1 MNNMK
6 DIIDL
11 AVATVTKENI
21 PSEFTAADL
30 ERSLREQLSA
40 FQDYKYLRKHANEL
54 YEIIEEVANIVIPR
68 KVLEQFGG
76 FAEIRRKGYGEKI
89 SFTVRTGKYRGKKFV
104 TKAGDQGIYKT
115 FTFDNKELVMQPRVY
130 AGATRLEIEDFLLG
144 RISMNELLDVLTEAL
159 NEKLYIE
166 IQKAL
171 VASFDAEN
179 RPAANKYTGDG
190 LVINEF
196 DKLINT
202 VRAYG
207 DNVTIYCTF
216 AFASKLY
223 NAPGWATTVNKLSD
237 ADATDI
243 RNQGYVGMYKGCNV
257 VLLNQSFTDE
267 TNTETLVDDAYAYII
282 PTGVEKPVKIAFEG
296 QTFVR
301 NFTDAVL
308 SQEISLEQMFDV
320 AILQNNY
327 WAIYKD
333 SSLSANDTGV
343 SI

>member
-1 MNNMK
+1 MDNMK
-6 DIIDL
+6 DIVDL

-30 ERSLREQLSA
+30 ENSLREQLSA
-40 FQDYKYLRKHANEL
+40 FQDYKYLRKHAADL
-54 YEIIEEVANIVIPR
+54 YEIIEEVANVIIPK

-89 SFTVRTGKYRGKKFV
+89 SFTLRTGKYRGKKFV

-115 FTFDNKELVMQPRVY
+115 FGLDNRELVMQPRVY

-159 NEKLYIE
+159 SEKLYIE

-171 VASFDAEN
+171 VASFSDEN
-179 RPAANKYTGDG
+179 RPEANKVEADG
-190 LVINEF
+190 FVAEEF
-196 DKLINT
+196 DKLIKT

-207 DNVTIYCTF
+207 DSVNIYCTF

-223 NAPGWATTVNKLSD
+223 NTPGWSTSLITKD
-237 ADATDI
+237 AEDI
-243 RNQGYVGMYKGCNV
+243 RNQGYVGTYKGCNV
-257 VLLNQSFTDE
+257 VVLAQSFADDS
-267 TNTETLVDDAYAYII
+267 NTETLINDAYAYIM
-282 PTGVEKPVKIAFEG
+282 PTGLEKPVKIAFEG
-296 QTFVR
+296 PTFVR

-320 AILQNNY
+320 AVLSHNY

-333 SSLSANDTGV
+333 TSLEPE

>member
-1 MNNMK
+1 MDNMK
-6 DIIDL
+6 DIVDL

-30 ERSLREQLSA
+30 ENSLREQLSA
-40 FQDYKYLRKHANEL
+40 FQDYKYLRKHAADL

-115 FTFDNKELVMQPRVY
+115 FTLDNKELVMQPRVY

-144 RISMNELLDVLTEAL
+144 RISMSELLNVLTEAL
-159 NEKLYIE
+159 EEKLYIE

-171 VASFDAEN
+171 IASFNAPD
-179 RPAANKYTGDG
+179 RPDANKYEAAG
-190 LVINEF
+190 LMMDEF

-207 DNVTIYCTF
+207 DSVNIYCTF

-223 NAPGWATTVNKLSD
+223 NNPGWAGVSKISD
-237 ADATDI
+237 RDVEDI
-243 RNQGYVGMYKGCNV
+243 RNQGYVGTYKGCNV
-257 VLLNQSFTDE
+257 IILNQSFTDD
-267 TNTETLVDDAYAYII
+267 TNTETIVNDAYAYIM
-282 PTGVEKPVKIAFEG
+282 PVGAEKPVKIAFEG
-296 QTFVR
+296 PTFVR

-320 AILQNNY
+320 AVLSHNY

-333 SSLSANDTGV
+333 TSLEA
-343 SI
+343 

>member
-1 MNNMK
+1 MDNMK

-30 ERSLREQLSA
+30 ENSLREQLSA
-40 FQDYKYLRKHANEL
+40 FQDYKYLRKHAADL

-115 FTFDNKELVMQPRVY
+115 FTLDNKELVMQPRVY

-144 RISMNELLDVLTEAL
+144 RISMSELLDVLTEAL
-159 NEKLYIE
+159 EEKLYIE

-171 VASFDAEN
+171 IASFNAPD
-179 RPAANKYTGDG
+179 RPAANKYESAG
-190 LVINEF
+190 LIMEQF

-207 DNVTIYCTF
+207 DSVNIYCTF

-223 NAPGWATTVNKLSD
+223 NNPGWTTVTNPKISD
-237 ADATDI
+237 RDVEDI
-243 RNQGYVGMYKGCNV
+243 RNQGYVGTYKGCNV
-257 VLLNQSFTDE
+257 IILNQSFTDD
-267 TNTETLVDDAYAYII
+267 TNTETIVNDAYAYIM
-282 PTGVEKPVKIAFEG
+282 PVGAEKPVKIAFEG
-296 QTFVR
+296 PTFVR

-320 AILQNNY
+320 AVLSHNY

-333 SSLSANDTGV
+333 TSLEA
-343 SI
+343 

>member
-1 MNNMK
+1 MDNVK

-11 AVATVTKENI
+11 AIATVTKENI

-30 ERSLREQLSA
+30 EDSLREQLSA
-40 FQDYKYLRKHANEL
+40 FQDYKYLRKHAADL
-54 YEIIEEVANIVIPR
+54 YEIIEEVANVVIPR

-76 FAEIRRKGYGEKI
+76 FADIRRKGYGEKI

-115 FTFDNKELVMQPRVY
+115 FTLDNRELVMQPRVY

-144 RISMNELLDVLTEAL
+144 RISMAELLDVLTEAL
-159 NEKLYIE
+159 GEKLYVEIE
-166 IQKAL
+166 KAL
-171 VASFDAEN
+171 VASFNAPE
-179 RPAANKYTGDG
+179 RPAANKYSGNG
-190 LVINEF
+190 LIIEEF

-207 DNVTIYCTF
+207 DSVNIYCTF

-223 NAPGWATTVNKLSD
+223 NAPGWASAVSPKISTRDLE
-237 ADATDI
+237 DI
-243 RNQGYVGMYKGCNV
+243 RNQGYVGMYKGYNV
-257 VLLNQSFTDE
+257 IILNQSFTDD
-267 TNTETLVDDAYAYII
+267 TNTETLIDDSYAYIM
-282 PTGVEKPVKIAFEG
+282 PVGAEKPVKIAFEG
-296 QTFVR
+296 PTFVR

-308 SQEISLEQMFDV
+308 SEEISLEQMFDV
-320 AILQNNY
+320 AVLSHNY
-327 WAIYKD
+327 WAIYRD
-333 SSLSANDTGV
+333 ESLAPE

>member
-1 MNNMK
+1 MDNMK
-6 DIIDL
+6 DIVDL

-30 ERSLREQLSA
+30 ENSLREQLSA
-40 FQDYKYLRKHANEL
+40 FQDYKYLRKHAADL

-115 FTFDNKELVMQPRVY
+115 FTLDNKELVMQPRVY

-144 RISMNELLDVLTEAL
+144 RISMSELLDVLTEAL
-159 NEKLYIE
+159 EEKLYIE

-171 VASFDAEN
+171 VASFNAPD
-179 RPAANKYTGDG
+179 RPEANKFAGAG
-190 LVINEF
+190 LMMDEF

-207 DNVTIYCTF
+207 DSVNIYCTF

-223 NAPGWATTVNKLSD
+223 NNPGWTTKISD
-237 ADATDI
+237 RDVEDI
-243 RNQGYVGMYKGCNV
+243 RNQGYVGTYKGCNV
-257 VLLNQSFTDE
+257 IILNQSFTDD
-267 TNTETLVDDAYAYII
+267 TNTETIVNDAYAYIM
-282 PTGVEKPVKIAFEG
+282 PVGAEKPVKIAFEG
-296 QTFVR
+296 PTFVR

-320 AILQNNY
+320 AVLSHNY

-333 SSLSANDTGV
+333 SSLEA
-343 SI
+343 

>member
-1 MNNMK
+1 MDNVK

-11 AVATVTKENI
+11 AIATVTKENI
-21 PSEFTAADL
+21 PSEFTAAVL
-30 ERSLREQLSA
+30 EDSLREQLSA
-40 FQDYKYLRKHANEL
+40 FQDYKYLRKHAADL
-54 YEIIEEVANIVIPR
+54 YEIIEEVANVVIPR

-76 FAEIRRKGYGEKI
+76 FADIRRKGYGEKI

-115 FTFDNKELVMQPRVY
+115 FTLDNRELVMQPRVY

-144 RISMNELLDVLTEAL
+144 RISMAELLDVLTEAL
-159 NEKLYIE
+159 GEKLYVEIE
-166 IQKAL
+166 KAL
-171 VASFDAEN
+171 VASFNAPE
-179 RPAANKYTGDG
+179 RPAANKYSGNG
-190 LVINEF
+190 LIIEEF

-207 DNVTIYCTF
+207 DSVNIYCTF

-223 NAPGWATTVNKLSD
+223 NAPGWASAVSPKISTRDLE
-237 ADATDI
+237 DI

-257 VLLNQSFTDE
+257 IILNQSFTDD
-267 TNTETLVDDAYAYII
+267 TNTETLIDDSYAYIM
-282 PTGVEKPVKIAFEG
+282 PVGAEKPVKIAFEG
-296 QTFVR
+296 PTFVR

-308 SQEISLEQMFDV
+308 SEEISLEQMFDV
-320 AILQNNY
+320 AVLSHNY
-327 WAIYKD
+327 WAIYRD
-333 SSLSANDTGV
+333 ESLAPE

>member
-1 MNNMK
+1 MDNMK
-6 DIIDL
+6 DIVDL

-30 ERSLREQLSA
+30 ENSLREQLSA
-40 FQDYKYLRKHANEL
+40 FQDYKYLRKHAADL

-115 FTFDNKELVMQPRVY
+115 FTLDNKELVMQPRVY

-144 RISMNELLDVLTEAL
+144 RISMSELLNVLTEAL
-159 NEKLYIE
+159 EEKLYIE

-171 VASFDAEN
+171 IASFNAPD
-179 RPAANKYTGDG
+179 RPAANKYTGTG
-190 LVINEF
+190 LIMDEF

-207 DNVTIYCTF
+207 DSVNIYCTF

-223 NAPGWATTVNKLSD
+223 NNPGWTTVTNPKISD
-237 ADATDI
+237 RDVEDI
-243 RNQGYVGMYKGCNV
+243 RNQGYVGTYKGCNV
-257 VLLNQSFTDE
+257 IILNQSFTDD
-267 TNTETLVDDAYAYII
+267 TNTETIVNDAYAYIM
-282 PTGVEKPVKIAFEG
+282 PVGAEKPVKIAFEG
-296 QTFVR
+296 PTFVR

-320 AILQNNY
+320 AVLSHNY

-333 SSLSANDTGV
+333 TSLEA
-343 SI
+343 

>member
-1 MNNMK
+1 MENVK
-6 DIIDL
+6 DIVDL

-30 ERSLREQLSA
+30 ENSLREQLSA
-40 FQDYKYLRKHANEL
+40 FQDYKYLRKHAADL

-115 FTFDNKELVMQPRVY
+115 FTLDNKELVMQPRVY

-144 RISMNELLDVLTEAL
+144 RISMSELLDVLTEAL
-159 NEKLYIE
+159 EEKLYIE

-171 VASFDAEN
+171 IASFNAPD
-179 RPAANKYTGDG
+179 RPVANKYKGAG
-190 LVINEF
+190 LIMDEF

-207 DNVTIYCTF
+207 DSVNIYCTF

-223 NAPGWATTVNKLSD
+223 NNPGWATVTNPNLSGRD
-237 ADATDI
+237 VEDI
-243 RNQGYVGMYKGCNV
+243 RNQGYVGTYKGCNV
-257 VLLNQSFTDE
+257 IILNQSFTDD
-267 TNTETLVDDAYAYII
+267 TNTETIVNDAYAYIM
-282 PTGVEKPVKIAFEG
+282 PAGAEKPVKIAFEG
-296 QTFVR
+296 PTFVR

-320 AILQNNY
+320 AVLSHNY

-333 SSLSANDTGV
+333 TSLEA
-343 SI
+343 

>member
-1 MNNMK
+1 MDNMK

-30 ERSLREQLSA
+30 ENSLREQLSA
-40 FQDYKYLRKHANEL
+40 FQDYKYLRKHAADL

-115 FTFDNKELVMQPRVY
+115 FTLDNKELVMQPRVY

-144 RISMNELLDVLTEAL
+144 RISMSELLDVLTEAL
-159 NEKLYIE
+159 EEKLYIE

-171 VASFDAEN
+171 IASFNAPD
-179 RPAANKYTGDG
+179 RPAANKYTGNG
-190 LVINEF
+190 LIMDEF

-207 DNVTIYCTF
+207 DSVNIYCTF

-223 NAPGWATTVNKLSD
+223 NNPGWATVNPKLSD
-237 ADATDI
+237 RDAEDI
-243 RNQGYVGMYKGCNV
+243 RNQGYVGTYKGCNV
-257 VLLNQSFTDE
+257 IILNQSFTDD
-267 TNTETLVDDAYAYII
+267 TNTETIVNDAYAYIM
-282 PTGVEKPVKIAFEG
+282 PVGAEKPVKIAFEG
-296 QTFVR
+296 PTFVR

-320 AILQNNY
+320 AVLSHNY

-333 SSLSANDTGV
+333 TSLEA
-343 SI
+343 

>member
-1 MNNMK
+1 MDNMK

-30 ERSLREQLSA
+30 ENSLREQLSA
-40 FQDYKYLRKHANEL
+40 FQDYKYLRKHAADL

-89 SFTVRTGKYRGKKFV
+89 SFTIRTGKYRGKKFV

-115 FTFDNKELVMQPRVY
+115 FTLDNKELVMQPRVY

-144 RISMNELLDVLTEAL
+144 RISMSELLDVLTEAL
-159 NEKLYIE
+159 EEKLYIE

-171 VASFDAEN
+171 VASFNAPD
-179 RPAANKYTGDG
+179 RPEANKFAGAG
-190 LVINEF
+190 LMMNEF

-207 DNVTIYCTF
+207 DSVNIYCTF

-223 NAPGWATTVNKLSD
+223 NNPGWTTKISD
-237 ADATDI
+237 RDVEDI
-243 RNQGYVGMYKGCNV
+243 RNQGYVGTYKGCNV
-257 VLLNQSFTDE
+257 IILNQSFTDD
-267 TNTETLVDDAYAYII
+267 TNTETIVNDAYAYIM
-282 PTGVEKPVKIAFEG
+282 PVGAEKPVKIAFEG
-296 QTFVR
+296 PTFVR

-320 AILQNNY
+320 AVLSHNY

-333 SSLSANDTGV
+333 TSLEA
-343 SI
+343 

>member
-1 MNNMK
+1 MDNMK
-6 DIIDL
+6 DIVDL

-30 ERSLREQLSA
+30 ENSLREQLSA
-40 FQDYKYLRKHANEL
+40 FQDYKYLRKHAADL

-89 SFTVRTGKYRGKKFV
+89 SFTIRTGKYRGKKFV

-115 FTFDNKELVMQPRVY
+115 FTLDNKELVMQPRVY

-144 RISMNELLDVLTEAL
+144 RISMSELLDVLTEAL
-159 NEKLYIE
+159 EEKLYIE

-171 VASFDAEN
+171 IASFNAPD
-179 RPAANKYTGDG
+179 RPAANKYTGNG
-190 LVINEF
+190 LIMDQF

-207 DNVTIYCTF
+207 DSVNIYCTF

-223 NAPGWATTVNKLSD
+223 NNPGWASVAKISD
-237 ADATDI
+237 RDVEDI
-243 RNQGYVGMYKGCNV
+243 RNQGYVGTYKGCNV
-257 VLLNQSFTDE
+257 IILNQSFTDD
-267 TNTETLVDDAYAYII
+267 TNTETIVNDAYAYIM
-282 PTGVEKPVKIAFEG
+282 PVGAEKPVKIAFEG
-296 QTFVR
+296 PTFVR

-320 AILQNNY
+320 AVLSHNY

-333 SSLSANDTGV
+333 KSLEA
-343 SI
+343 

>member
-1 MNNMK
+1 MDNMK
-6 DIIDL
+6 DIVDL

-30 ERSLREQLSA
+30 ENSLREQLSA
-40 FQDYKYLRKHANEL
+40 FQDYKYLRKHAADL

-115 FTFDNKELVMQPRVY
+115 FTLDNKELVMQPRVY

-144 RISMNELLDVLTEAL
+144 RISMSELLNVLTEAL
-159 NEKLYIE
+159 EEKLYIE

-171 VASFDAEN
+171 IASFNAPD

-190 LVINEF
+190 LIMDQF

-207 DNVTIYCTF
+207 DSVNIYCTF

-223 NAPGWATTVNKLSD
+223 NNPGWANVDKISD
-237 ADATDI
+237 RDVEDI
-243 RNQGYVGMYKGCNV
+243 RNQGYVGTYKGCNV
-257 VLLNQSFTDE
+257 IILNQSFTDD
-267 TNTETLVDDAYAYII
+267 TNTETIVNDAYAYIM
-282 PTGVEKPVKIAFEG
+282 PVGAEKPVKIAFEG
-296 QTFVR
+296 PTFVR

-320 AILQNNY
+320 AVLSHNY

-333 SSLSANDTGV
+333 TSLGA
-343 SI
+343 

>member
-1 MNNMK
+1 MDNMK
-6 DIIDL
+6 DIVDL

-30 ERSLREQLSA
+30 ENSLREQLSA
-40 FQDYKYLRKHANEL
+40 FQDYKYLRKHAADL

-89 SFTVRTGKYRGKKFV
+89 SFTIRTGKYRGKKFV

-115 FTFDNKELVMQPRVY
+115 FTLDNKELVMQPRVY

-144 RISMNELLDVLTEAL
+144 RISMSELLDVLTEAL
-159 NEKLYIE
+159 EEKLYIE

-171 VASFDAEN
+171 VASFNAPD
-179 RPAANKYTGDG
+179 RPAANKFAGAG
-190 LVINEF
+190 LMMNEF

-207 DNVTIYCTF
+207 DSVNIYCTF

-223 NAPGWATTVNKLSD
+223 NNPGWTTKISD
-237 ADATDI
+237 RDVEDI
-243 RNQGYVGMYKGCNV
+243 RNQGYVGTYKGCNV
-257 VLLNQSFTDE
+257 IILNQSFTDD
-267 TNTETLVDDAYAYII
+267 TNTETIVNDAYAYIM
-282 PTGVEKPVKIAFEG
+282 PVGAEKPVKIAFEG
-296 QTFVR
+296 PTFVR

-320 AILQNNY
+320 AVLSHNY

-333 SSLSANDTGV
+333 SSLEA
-343 SI
+343 

>member
-1 MNNMK
+1 MDNMK
-6 DIIDL
+6 DIVDL
-11 AVATVTKENI
+11 AVATITKENI

-30 ERSLREQLSA
+30 ENSLREQLSA
-40 FQDYKYLRKHANEL
+40 FQDYKYLRKHAADL

-89 SFTVRTGKYRGKKFV
+89 SFTIRTGKYRGKKFV

-115 FTFDNKELVMQPRVY
+115 FTLDNKELVMQPRVY

-144 RISMNELLDVLTEAL
+144 RISMSELLDVLTEAL
-159 NEKLYIE
+159 EEKLYIE

-171 VASFDAEN
+171 IASFNAPD
-179 RPAANKYTGDG
+179 RPAANKYKGAG
-190 LVINEF
+190 LIMDYF

-207 DNVTIYCTF
+207 DSVNIYCTF

-223 NAPGWATTVNKLSD
+223 NNPGWTTVTNPKISD
-237 ADATDI
+237 RDVEDV
-243 RNQGYVGMYKGCNV
+243 RNQGYVGTYKGCNV
-257 VLLNQSFTDE
+257 IILNQSFTDD
-267 TNTETLVDDAYAYII
+267 TNTETIVNDAYAYIM
-282 PTGVEKPVKIAFEG
+282 PVGAEKPVKIAFEG
-296 QTFVR
+296 PTFVR

-320 AILQNNY
+320 AVLSHNY

-333 SSLSANDTGV
+333 TSLGA
-343 SI
+343 

>member
-1 MNNMK
+1 MDNMK

-30 ERSLREQLSA
+30 ENSLREQLSA
-40 FQDYKYLRKHANEL
+40 FQDYKYLRKHAADL

-89 SFTVRTGKYRGKKFV
+89 SFTIRTGKYRGKKFV

-115 FTFDNKELVMQPRVY
+115 FTLDNKELVMQPRIY

-144 RISMNELLDVLTEAL
+144 RISMSELLDVLTEAL
-159 NEKLYIE
+159 EEKLYIE

-171 VASFDAEN
+171 IASFNAPD
-179 RPAANKYTGDG
+179 RPAANKYTGNG
-190 LVINEF
+190 LIMDQF

-207 DNVTIYCTF
+207 DSVNIYCTF

-223 NAPGWATTVNKLSD
+223 NNPGWTTKISD
-237 ADATDI
+237 RDVEDI
-243 RNQGYVGMYKGCNV
+243 RNQGYVGTYKGCNV
-257 VLLNQSFTDE
+257 IILNQSFTDD
-267 TNTETLVDDAYAYII
+267 TNTETIVNDAYAYIM
-282 PTGVEKPVKIAFEG
+282 PVGAEKPVKIAFEG
-296 QTFVR
+296 PTFVR

-320 AILQNNY
+320 AVLSHNY

-333 SSLSANDTGV
+333 SSLGA
-343 SI
+343 

>member
-1 MNNMK
+1 MDNVK

-30 ERSLREQLSA
+30 EDSLREQLSA
-40 FQDYKYLRKHANEL
+40 FQDYKYLRKHAADL
-54 YEIIEEVANIVIPR
+54 YEIIEEVANVVIPKR
-68 KVLEQFGG
+68 VLEQFGG

-89 SFTVRTGKYRGKKFV
+89 SFTIRTGKNRGKKFV

-115 FTFDNKELVMQPRVY
+115 FTLDNRELVMQPRVY

-144 RISMNELLDVLTEAL
+144 RISMAELMDTLVEAL
-159 NEKLYIE
+159 GEKLYIE

-171 VASFDAEN
+171 VASFNDPT
-179 RPAANKYTGDG
+179 RPAANKYAGNG
-190 LVINEF
+190 FVVEEF

-207 DNVTIYCTF
+207 ESVNIYCTF
-216 AFASKLY
+216 DFASKLF
-223 NAPGWATTVNKLSD
+223 NAPGWAAVNPNISSRDLE
-237 ADATDI
+237 DI
-243 RNQGYVGMYKGCNV
+243 RNQGYVGTYKGCNV
-257 VLLNQSFTDE
+257 IVLNQSFADE
-267 TNTETLVDDAYAYII
+267 SNTETLINDAYVYIM
-282 PTGVEKPVKIAFEG
+282 PVGAEKPVKVAFEG
-296 QTFVR
+296 ETFVR

-308 SQEISLEQMFDV
+308 SQEVSLEQMFDV
-320 AILQNNY
+320 AVLSNNY

-333 SSLSANDTGV
+333 ESLEA
-343 SI
+343 

>member
-1 MNNMK
+1 MDNMK
-6 DIIDL
+6 DIVDL

-30 ERSLREQLSA
+30 ENSLREQLSA
-40 FQDYKYLRKHANEL
+40 FQDYKYLRKHAADL

-89 SFTVRTGKYRGKKFV
+89 SFTIRTGKYRGKKFV

-115 FTFDNKELVMQPRVY
+115 FTLDNKELVMQPRVY

-144 RISMNELLDVLTEAL
+144 RISMSELLDVLTEAL
-159 NEKLYIE
+159 EEKLYIE

-171 VASFDAEN
+171 VASFNAPD
-179 RPAANKYTGDG
+179 RPEANKFAGAG
-190 LVINEF
+190 LMMNEF

-207 DNVTIYCTF
+207 DSVNIYCTF

-223 NAPGWATTVNKLSD
+223 NNPGWTTKISD
-237 ADATDI
+237 RDVEDI
-243 RNQGYVGMYKGCNV
+243 RNQGYVGTYKGCNV
-257 VLLNQSFTDE
+257 IILNQSFTDD
-267 TNTETLVDDAYAYII
+267 TNTETIVNDAYVYIM
-282 PTGVEKPVKIAFEG
+282 PVGAEKPVKIAFEG
-296 QTFVR
+296 PTFVR

-320 AILQNNY
+320 AVLSHNY

-333 SSLSANDTGV
+333 TSLEA
-343 SI
+343 

>member
-1 MNNMK
+1 MDNMK
-6 DIIDL
+6 DIVDL
-11 AVATVTKENI
+11 AVATITKENI

-30 ERSLREQLSA
+30 ENSLREQLSA
-40 FQDYKYLRKHANEL
+40 FQDYKYLRKHAADL

-115 FTFDNKELVMQPRVY
+115 FTLDNKELVMQPRVY

-144 RISMNELLDVLTEAL
+144 RISMSELLDVLTEAL
-159 NEKLYIE
+159 EEKLYIE

-171 VASFDAEN
+171 IASFNAPD
-179 RPAANKYTGDG
+179 RPEANKYESAG
-190 LVINEF
+190 LIMDQF

-207 DNVTIYCTF
+207 DSVNIYCTF

-223 NAPGWATTVNKLSD
+223 NNPGWATVKISD
-237 ADATDI
+237 RDVEDI
-243 RNQGYVGMYKGCNV
+243 RNQGYVGTYKGCNV
-257 VLLNQSFTDE
+257 IILNQSFTDD
-267 TNTETLVDDAYAYII
+267 TNTETIVNDAYAYIM
-282 PTGVEKPVKIAFEG
+282 PVGAEKPVKIAFEG
-296 QTFVR
+296 PTFVR

-320 AILQNNY
+320 AVLSHNY

-333 SSLSANDTGV
+333 TSLEA
-343 SI
+343 

>member
-1 MNNMK
+1 MDNMK
-6 DIIDL
+6 DIVDL

-30 ERSLREQLSA
+30 ENSLREQLSA
-40 FQDYKYLRKHANEL
+40 FQDYKYLRKHAADL

-89 SFTVRTGKYRGKKFV
+89 SFTIRTGKYRGKKFV

-115 FTFDNKELVMQPRVY
+115 FTLDNKELVMQPRVY

-144 RISMNELLDVLTEAL
+144 RISMSELLDVLTEAL
-159 NEKLYIE
+159 EEKLYIE

-171 VASFDAEN
+171 IASFNAPD
-179 RPAANKYTGDG
+179 RPDANKYAGAG
-190 LVINEF
+190 LIMDQF

-207 DNVTIYCTF
+207 DSVNIYCTF

-223 NAPGWATTVNKLSD
+223 NNPGWTTKISD
-237 ADATDI
+237 RDVEDI
-243 RNQGYVGMYKGCNV
+243 RNQGYVGTYKGCNV
-257 VLLNQSFTDE
+257 IILNQSFTDD
-267 TNTETLVDDAYAYII
+267 TNTETIVNDAYAYIM
-282 PTGVEKPVKIAFEG
+282 PVGAEKPVKIAFEG
-296 QTFVR
+296 PTFVR

-320 AILQNNY
+320 AVLSHNY

-333 SSLSANDTGV
+333 TSLEA
-343 SI
+343 

>member
-1 MNNMK
+1 MDNVK

-11 AVATVTKENI
+11 AIATATKENI

-30 ERSLREQLSA
+30 ENSLREQLSA
-40 FQDYKYLRKHANEL
+40 FQDYKYLRKHAADL
-54 YEIIEEVANIVIPR
+54 YEIIEEVANVVIPKR
-68 KVLEQFGG
+68 VLEQFGD

-115 FTFDNKELVMQPRVY
+115 FTLDNRELVMQPRVY

-144 RISMNELLDVLTEAL
+144 RISMTELLDVLTEAL
-159 NEKLYIE
+159 GEKLYIE

-171 VASFDAEN
+171 VASFNAPE

-190 LVINEF
+190 VDPAEL

-207 DNVTIYCTF
+207 ESVNIYCTF

-223 NAPGWATTVNKLSD
+223 NLPGWANNTKPNIST
-237 ADATDI
+237 ADLDDI
-243 RNQGYVGMYKGCNV
+243 RNQGYVGRYKGCNV
-257 VLLNQSFTDE
+257 ILLNQSFTDD
-267 TNTETLVDDAYAYII
+267 TNTETVVNDAYAYIM
-282 PTGVEKPVKIAFEG
+282 PVGAEKPVKIAFEG
-296 QTFVR
+296 PTFVR

-308 SQEISLEQMFDV
+308 SEEISLEQMFDV
-320 AILQNNY
+320 AVLSHNY

-333 SSLSANDTGV
+333 ESLDPE

>member
-1 MNNMK
+1 MDNMK
-6 DIIDL
+6 DIVDL
-11 AVATVTKENI
+11 AVATITKENI

-30 ERSLREQLSA
+30 ENSLREQLSA
-40 FQDYKYLRKHANEL
+40 FQDYKYLRKHAADL
-54 YEIIEEVANIVIPR
+54 YEIIEEVANVIIPK

-89 SFTVRTGKYRGKKFV
+89 SFTLRTGKYRGKKFV

-115 FTFDNKELVMQPRVY
+115 FGLDNRELVMQPRVY

-159 NEKLYIE
+159 SEKLYIE

-171 VASFDAEN
+171 VASFNATD
-179 RPAANKYTGDG
+179 RPEANKVEADG
-190 LVINEF
+190 FVAEDF

-207 DNVTIYCTF
+207 DSINIYCTF

-223 NAPGWATTVNKLSD
+223 NMPGWQGYAANPNLSARD
-237 ADATDI
+237 AEDI
-243 RNQGYVGMYKGCNV
+243 RNQGYVGTYKGCNV
-257 VLLNQSFTDE
+257 VVLAQSFADD
-267 TNTETLVDDAYAYII
+267 TNTETLVNDAYAYIM
-282 PTGVEKPVKIAFEG
+282 PAGLEKPVKIAFEG
-296 QTFVR
+296 PTFVR

-320 AILQNNY
+320 AVLSHNY

-333 SSLSANDTGV
+333 TSLEAE

>member
-1 MNNMK
+1 MDNMK

-30 ERSLREQLSA
+30 ENSLREQLSA
-40 FQDYKYLRKHANEL
+40 FQDYKYLRKHAADL

-89 SFTVRTGKYRGKKFV
+89 SFTIRTGKYRGKKFV

-115 FTFDNKELVMQPRVY
+115 FTLDNKELVMQPRVY

-144 RISMNELLDVLTEAL
+144 RISMSELLDVLTEAL
-159 NEKLYIE
+159 EEKLYIE

-171 VASFDAEN
+171 IASFNAPD
-179 RPAANKYTGDG
+179 RPAANKYEAAG
-190 LVINEF
+190 LMMNEF

-207 DNVTIYCTF
+207 DSVNIYCTF

-223 NAPGWATTVNKLSD
+223 NNPGWTTKISD
-237 ADATDI
+237 RDVEDI
-243 RNQGYVGMYKGCNV
+243 RNQGYVGTYKGCNV
-257 VLLNQSFTDE
+257 IILNQSFTDD
-267 TNTETLVDDAYAYII
+267 TNTETIINDAYAYIM
-282 PTGVEKPVKIAFEG
+282 PVGAEKPVKIAFEG
-296 QTFVR
+296 PTFVR

-320 AILQNNY
+320 AVLSHNY

-333 SSLSANDTGV
+333 TSLEA
-343 SI
+343 

>member
-1 MNNMK
+1 
-6 DIIDL
+6 
-11 AVATVTKENI
+11 
-21 PSEFTAADL
+21 
-30 ERSLREQLSA
+30 
-40 FQDYKYLRKHANEL
+40 
-54 YEIIEEVANIVIPR
+54 
-68 KVLEQFGG
+68 VLQQFGG

-89 SFTVRTGKYRGKKFV
+89 SFTLRTGKYRGKKFV

-115 FTFDNKELVMQPRVY
+115 FTLDNRELVMQPRVF

-159 NEKLYIE
+159 SEKLYIE

-171 VASFDAEN
+171 VASFDDEN
-179 RPAANKYTGDG
+179 RPAANRVEANGFVAD
-190 LVINEF
+190 EF

-207 DNVTIYCTF
+207 DSINIYCTF

-223 NAPGWATTVNKLSD
+223 NMPGWHTGMNPNLSARD
-237 ADATDI
+237 AEDV
-243 RNQGYVGMYKGCNV
+243 RNQGYVGTYKGCNV
-257 VLLNQSFTDE
+257 VVLAQSFADD
-267 TNTETLVDDAYAYII
+267 TNTETLINDAYAYIM
-282 PTGVEKPVKIAFEG
+282 PAGLEKPVKIAFEG
-296 QTFVR
+296 PTFVR

-320 AILQNNY
+320 AVLSHNY
-327 WAIYKD
+327 WGIYKD
-333 SSLSANDTGV
+333 SSLEAE

>member
-1 MNNMK
+1 MDNVK

-30 ERSLREQLSA
+30 EDSLREQLSA
-40 FQDYKYLRKHANEL
+40 FQDYKYLRKHAADL
-54 YEIIEEVANIVIPR
+54 YEIIEEVANIVIPKR
-68 KVLEQFGG
+68 VLEQFGG

-89 SFTVRTGKYRGKKFV
+89 SFTIRTGKNRGKKFV

-115 FTFDNKELVMQPRVY
+115 FTLDNRELVMQPRVY

-144 RISMNELLDVLTEAL
+144 RISMAELMDVLTEAL
-159 NEKLYIE
+159 GEKLYVE

-171 VASFDAEN
+171 VASFTDPT
-179 RPAANKYTGDG
+179 RPAANKYEGAG
-190 LVINEF
+190 LIIEQF

-207 DNVTIYCTF
+207 EGVNIYCTF
-216 AFASKLY
+216 AFASKLF
-223 NAPGWATTVNKLSD
+223 NAPGWATSVNPNISSRDLE
-237 ADATDI
+237 DI
-243 RNQGYVGMYKGCNV
+243 RNQGYVGTYKGCNV
-257 VLLNQSFTDE
+257 IVLNQSFTDE
-267 TNTETLVDDAYAYII
+267 TNTETLINDAYVYIM
-282 PTGVEKPVKIAFEG
+282 PVGAEKPVKIAFEG
-296 QTFVR
+296 ETFVR

-308 SQEISLEQMFDV
+308 SQEVSLEQMFDV
-320 AILQNNY
+320 AILSTNY

-333 SSLSANDTGV
+333 TSLEA
-343 SI
+343 

>member
-1 MNNMK
+1 MDNVK

-30 ERSLREQLSA
+30 EDSLREQLSA
-40 FQDYKYLRKHANEL
+40 FQDYKYLRKHAADL
-54 YEIIEEVANIVIPR
+54 YEIIEEVANVVIPR

-76 FAEIRRKGYGEKI
+76 FADIRRKGYGEKI

-115 FTFDNKELVMQPRVY
+115 FTLDNRELVMQPRVY

-144 RISMNELLDVLTEAL
+144 RISMAELLDVLTEAL
-159 NEKLYIE
+159 GEKLYLEIE
-166 IQKAL
+166 KAL
-171 VASFDAEN
+171 VASFNAPE
-179 RPAANKYTGDG
+179 RPAANKYSGNG
-190 LVINEF
+190 LIIEEF

-207 DNVTIYCTF
+207 DSVNIYCTF
-216 AFASKLY
+216 AFASRLY
-223 NAPGWATTVNKLSD
+223 NAPGWASSVNPKISSRDLE
-237 ADATDI
+237 DI

-257 VLLNQSFTDE
+257 IILNQSFTDD
-267 TNTETLVDDAYAYII
+267 TNTETLIDDSYAYIM
-282 PTGVEKPVKIAFEG
+282 PVGAEKPVKIAFEG
-296 QTFVR
+296 PTFVR

-308 SQEISLEQMFDV
+308 SEEISLEQMFDV
-320 AILQNNY
+320 AVLSHNY
-327 WAIYKD
+327 WAIYRD
-333 SSLSANDTGV
+333 ESLAPE

>member
-1 MNNMK
+1 MENIK
-6 DIIDL
+6 DIVDL

-30 ERSLREQLSA
+30 ENSLREQLSA
-40 FQDYKYLRKHANEL
+40 FQDYKYLRKHAADL

-76 FAEIRRKGYGEKI
+76 FAEIRRKDYGEKI
-89 SFTVRTGKYRGKKFV
+89 SFTVRTGKNRGKKFV

-115 FTFDNKELVMQPRVY
+115 FTLDNRELVMQPRVY

-144 RISMNELLDVLTEAL
+144 RISMAELLDVLTEAL
-159 NEKLYIE
+159 GEKLYIE

-171 VASFDAEN
+171 IAAFNAPE

-190 LVINEF
+190 FVVSEF

-207 DNVTIYCTF
+207 DSVNIYCTY

-223 NAPGWATTVNKLSD
+223 NLPGWATPSINPNLSSRD
-237 ADATDI
+237 AEDI
-243 RNQGYVGMYKGCNV
+243 RNQGYVGTYKGCDV
-257 VLLNQSFTDE
+257 VLLAQSFTDE
-267 TNTETLVDDAYAYII
+267 TNTETIVDDSYCYIM
-282 PTGVEKPVKIAFEG
+282 PAGADKPVKIAFEG
-296 QTFVR
+296 PTFVR

-320 AILQNNY
+320 AILSHNY
-327 WAIYKD
+327 WAIYRD
-333 SSLSANDTGV
+333 ESLAPE

>member
-1 MNNMK
+1 MDNMK
-6 DIIDL
+6 DIVDL

-30 ERSLREQLSA
+30 ENSLREQLSA
-40 FQDYKYLRKHANEL
+40 FQDYKYLRKHAADL

-89 SFTVRTGKYRGKKFV
+89 SFTIRTGKYRGKKFV

-115 FTFDNKELVMQPRVY
+115 FTLDNKELVMQPRVY

-144 RISMNELLDVLTEAL
+144 RISMSELLDVLTEAL
-159 NEKLYIE
+159 EEKLYIE

-171 VASFDAEN
+171 IASFNAPD
-179 RPAANKYTGDG
+179 RPAANKYTGNG
-190 LVINEF
+190 LIMDQF

-207 DNVTIYCTF
+207 DSVNIYCTF

-223 NAPGWATTVNKLSD
+223 NNPGWASVAKISD
-237 ADATDI
+237 RDVEDI
-243 RNQGYVGMYKGCNV
+243 RNQGYVGTYKGCNV
-257 VLLNQSFTDE
+257 IILNQSFTDD
-267 TNTETLVDDAYAYII
+267 TNTETIVNDAYAYIM
-282 PTGVEKPVKIAFEG
+282 PVGAEKPVKIAFEG
-296 QTFVR
+296 PTFVR

-320 AILQNNY
+320 AVLSHNY

-333 SSLSANDTGV
+333 TSLEA
-343 SI
+343 

>member
-1 MNNMK
+1 MDNVK

-11 AVATVTKENI
+11 AIATVTKENI

-30 ERSLREQLSA
+30 EDSLREQLSA
-40 FQDYKYLRKHANEL
+40 FQDYKYLRKHAADL
-54 YEIIEEVANIVIPR
+54 YEIIEEVANVVIPR

-76 FAEIRRKGYGEKI
+76 FADIRRKGYGEKI

-115 FTFDNKELVMQPRVY
+115 FTLDNRELVMQPRVY

-144 RISMNELLDVLTEAL
+144 RISMAELLDVLTEAL
-159 NEKLYIE
+159 GEKLYVEIE
-166 IQKAL
+166 KAL
-171 VASFDAEN
+171 VASFNAPE
-179 RPAANKYTGDG
+179 RPAANKYSGNG
-190 LVINEF
+190 LIIEEF

-207 DNVTIYCTF
+207 DSVNIYCTF

-223 NAPGWATTVNKLSD
+223 NAPGWASAVSPKISTRDLE
-237 ADATDI
+237 DI

-257 VLLNQSFTDE
+257 IILNQSFTDD
-267 TNTETLVDDAYAYII
+267 TNTETLIDDSYAYIM
-282 PTGVEKPVKIAFEG
+282 PVGAEKPVKIAFEG
-296 QTFVR
+296 PTFVR

-308 SQEISLEQMFDV
+308 SEEISLEQMFDV
-320 AILQNNY
+320 AVLSHNY
-327 WAIYKD
+327 WAIYRD
-333 SSLSANDTGV
+333 ESLAPE

>member
-1 MNNMK
+1 MDNMK
-6 DIIDL
+6 DIVDL

-30 ERSLREQLSA
+30 ENSLREQLSA
-40 FQDYKYLRKHANEL
+40 FQDYKYLRKHAADL

-89 SFTVRTGKYRGKKFV
+89 SFTIRTGKYRGKKFV

-115 FTFDNKELVMQPRVY
+115 FTLDNKELVMQPRVY

-144 RISMNELLDVLTEAL
+144 RISMSELLNVLTEAL
-159 NEKLYIE
+159 EEKLYIE

-171 VASFDAEN
+171 ITSFNAPD
-179 RPAANKYTGDG
+179 RPRANKYEAAG
-190 LVINEF
+190 LMMDEF

-207 DNVTIYCTF
+207 DSVNIYCTF

-223 NAPGWATTVNKLSD
+223 NNPGWTTVTNPKISD
-237 ADATDI
+237 RDVEDI
-243 RNQGYVGMYKGCNV
+243 RNQGYVGTYKGCNV
-257 VLLNQSFTDE
+257 IILNQSFTDD
-267 TNTETLVDDAYAYII
+267 TNTETIVNDAYAYIM
-282 PTGVEKPVKIAFEG
+282 PVGAEKPVKIAFEG
-296 QTFVR
+296 PTFVR

-320 AILQNNY
+320 AVLSHNY

-333 SSLSANDTGV
+333 TSLGA
-343 SI
+343 

>member
-1 MNNMK
+1 MDNVK

-11 AVATVTKENI
+11 AIATVTKENI

-30 ERSLREQLSA
+30 EDSLREQLSA
-40 FQDYKYLRKHANEL
+40 FQDYKYLRKHAADL
-54 YEIIEEVANIVIPR
+54 YEIIEEVANVVIPR

-76 FAEIRRKGYGEKI
+76 FADIRRKGYGEKI

-115 FTFDNKELVMQPRVY
+115 FTLDNRELVMQPRVY

-144 RISMNELLDVLTEAL
+144 RISMAELLDVLTEAL
-159 NEKLYIE
+159 GEKLYIE
-166 IQKAL
+166 IEKAL
-171 VASFDAEN
+171 VASFNAPE
-179 RPAANKYTGDG
+179 RPAANKYSGNG
-190 LVINEF
+190 LIIEEF

-207 DNVTIYCTF
+207 DSVNIYCTF

-223 NAPGWATTVNKLSD
+223 NAPGWASAVSPKISTRDLE
-237 ADATDI
+237 DI

-257 VLLNQSFTDE
+257 IILNQSFTDD
-267 TNTETLVDDAYAYII
+267 TNTETLIDDSYAYIM
-282 PTGVEKPVKIAFEG
+282 PVGAEKPVKIAFEG
-296 QTFVR
+296 PTFVR

-308 SQEISLEQMFDV
+308 SEEISLEQMFDV
-320 AILQNNY
+320 AVLSHNY
-327 WAIYKD
+327 WAIYRD
-333 SSLSANDTGV
+333 ESLAPE

>member
-1 MNNMK
+1 MDNMK
-6 DIIDL
+6 DIVDL

-30 ERSLREQLSA
+30 ENSLREQLSA
-40 FQDYKYLRKHANEL
+40 FQDYKYLRKHAADL
-54 YEIIEEVANIVIPR
+54 YEIIEEVANIVIPI

-115 FTFDNKELVMQPRVY
+115 FTLDNKELVMQPRVY

-144 RISMNELLDVLTEAL
+144 RISMSELLNVLTEAL
-159 NEKLYIE
+159 EEKLYIE

-171 VASFDAEN
+171 IASFNAPD
-179 RPAANKYTGDG
+179 RPAANKYTGNG
-190 LVINEF
+190 LIMDEF

-207 DNVTIYCTF
+207 DSVNIYCTF

-223 NAPGWATTVNKLSD
+223 NNPGWTTVTNPKISD
-237 ADATDI
+237 RDVEDI
-243 RNQGYVGMYKGCNV
+243 RNQGYVGTYKGCNV
-257 VLLNQSFTDE
+257 IILNQSFTDD
-267 TNTETLVDDAYAYII
+267 TNTETIVNDAYAYIM
-282 PTGVEKPVKIAFEG
+282 PVGAEKPVKIAFEG
-296 QTFVR
+296 PTFVR

-320 AILQNNY
+320 AVLSHNY

-333 SSLSANDTGV
+333 SSLGA
-343 SI
+343 

>member
-1 MNNMK
+1 MDNMK
-6 DIIDL
+6 DIVDL

-30 ERSLREQLSA
+30 ENSLREQLSA
-40 FQDYKYLRKHANEL
+40 FQDYKYLRKHAADL

-115 FTFDNKELVMQPRVY
+115 FTLDNKELVMQPRVY

-144 RISMNELLDVLTEAL
+144 RISMSELLDVLTEAL
-159 NEKLYIE
+159 EEKLYIE

-171 VASFDAEN
+171 IASFNAPD
-179 RPAANKYTGDG
+179 RPAANKYTGAV
-190 LVINEF
+190 LVMDEF

-207 DNVTIYCTF
+207 DSVNIYCTF

-223 NAPGWATTVNKLSD
+223 NNPGWTTVTNPKISD
-237 ADATDI
+237 RDVEDI
-243 RNQGYVGMYKGCNV
+243 RNQGYVGTYKGCNV
-257 VLLNQSFTDE
+257 IILNQSFTDD
-267 TNTETLVDDAYAYII
+267 TNTETIVNDAYAYIM
-282 PTGVEKPVKIAFEG
+282 PVGAEKPVKIAFEG
-296 QTFVR
+296 PTFVR

-320 AILQNNY
+320 AVLSHNY

-333 SSLSANDTGV
+333 TSLEA
-343 SI
+343 

>member
-1 MNNMK
+1 MDNMK
-6 DIIDL
+6 DIVDL
-11 AVATVTKENI
+11 AVATITKENI

-30 ERSLREQLSA
+30 ENSLREQLSA
-40 FQDYKYLRKHANEL
+40 FQDYKYLRKHAADL

-89 SFTVRTGKYRGKKFV
+89 SFTIRTGKYRGKKFV

-115 FTFDNKELVMQPRVY
+115 FTLDNKELVMQPRVY

-144 RISMNELLDVLTEAL
+144 RISMSELLDVLTEAL
-159 NEKLYIE
+159 EEKLYIE

-171 VASFDAEN
+171 IASFNAPD
-179 RPAANKYTGDG
+179 RPRANKYESAG
-190 LVINEF
+190 LIMEQF

-207 DNVTIYCTF
+207 DSVNIYCTF

-223 NAPGWATTVNKLSD
+223 NNPGWTTKISD
-237 ADATDI
+237 RDVEDI
-243 RNQGYVGMYKGCNV
+243 RNQGYVGTYKGCNV
-257 VLLNQSFTDE
+257 IILNQSFTDD
-267 TNTETLVDDAYAYII
+267 TNTETIINDAYAYIM
-282 PTGVEKPVKIAFEG
+282 PVGAEKPVKIAFEG
-296 QTFVR
+296 PTFVR

-320 AILQNNY
+320 AVLSHNY

-333 SSLSANDTGV
+333 TSLEA
-343 SI
+343 

>member
-1 MNNMK
+1 MDNMK
-6 DIIDL
+6 DIVDL

-30 ERSLREQLSA
+30 ENSLREQLSA
-40 FQDYKYLRKHANEL
+40 FQDYKYLRKHAADL

-89 SFTVRTGKYRGKKFV
+89 SFTIRTGKYRGKKFV

-115 FTFDNKELVMQPRVY
+115 FTLDNKELVMQPRVY

-144 RISMNELLDVLTEAL
+144 RISMSELLDVLTEAL
-159 NEKLYIE
+159 EEKLYIE

-171 VASFDAEN
+171 IASFNAPD
-179 RPAANKYTGDG
+179 RPAANKYEADG
-190 LVINEF
+190 LMMNEF

-207 DNVTIYCTF
+207 DSVNIYCTF

-223 NAPGWATTVNKLSD
+223 NNPGWTTVTNPKISD
-237 ADATDI
+237 RDVEDV
-243 RNQGYVGMYKGCNV
+243 RNQGYVGTYKGCNV
-257 VLLNQSFTDE
+257 IILNQSFTDD
-267 TNTETLVDDAYAYII
+267 TNTETIINDAYAYIM
-282 PTGVEKPVKIAFEG
+282 PVGAEKPVKIAFEG
-296 QTFVR
+296 PTFVR

-320 AILQNNY
+320 AVLSHNY

-333 SSLSANDTGV
+333 TSLEA
-343 SI
+343 

>member
-1 MNNMK
+1 MDNMK

-30 ERSLREQLSA
+30 ENSLREQLSA
-40 FQDYKYLRKHANEL
+40 FQDYKYLRKHAADL

-115 FTFDNKELVMQPRVY
+115 FTLDNKELVMQPRVY

-144 RISMNELLDVLTEAL
+144 RISMSELLDVLTEAL
-159 NEKLYIE
+159 EEKLYIE

-171 VASFDAEN
+171 IASFNAPD
-179 RPAANKYTGDG
+179 RPAANKYEAAG
-190 LVINEF
+190 LIMDEF

-207 DNVTIYCTF
+207 DSVNIYCTF

-223 NAPGWATTVNKLSD
+223 NNPGWAAVSNPKISD
-237 ADATDI
+237 RDVEDI
-243 RNQGYVGMYKGCNV
+243 RNQGYVGTYKGCNV
-257 VLLNQSFTDE
+257 IILNQSFTDD
-267 TNTETLVDDAYAYII
+267 TNTETIVNDAYAYIM
-282 PTGVEKPVKIAFEG
+282 PVGAEKPVKIAFEG
-296 QTFVR
+296 PTFVR

-320 AILQNNY
+320 AVLSHNY

-333 SSLSANDTGV
+333 TSLEA
-343 SI
+343 

>member
-1 MNNMK
+1 MDNMK
-6 DIIDL
+6 DIVDL

-30 ERSLREQLSA
+30 ENSLREQLSA
-40 FQDYKYLRKHANEL
+40 FQDYKYLRKHAADL

-89 SFTVRTGKYRGKKFV
+89 SFTIRTGKYRGKKFV

-115 FTFDNKELVMQPRVY
+115 FTLDNKELVMQPRVY

-144 RISMNELLDVLTEAL
+144 RISMSELLDVLTEAL
-159 NEKLYIE
+159 EEKLYIE

-171 VASFDAEN
+171 IASFNAPD
-179 RPAANKYTGDG
+179 RPRANKYEGDG
-190 LVINEF
+190 LMMNEF

-207 DNVTIYCTF
+207 DSVNIYCTF

-223 NAPGWATTVNKLSD
+223 NNPGWTTVTNPKISD
-237 ADATDI
+237 RDVEDI
-243 RNQGYVGMYKGCNV
+243 RNQGYVGTYKGCNV
-257 VLLNQSFTDE
+257 IILNQSFTDD
-267 TNTETLVDDAYAYII
+267 TNTETIVNDAYAYIM
-282 PTGVEKPVKIAFEG
+282 PVGAEKPVKIAFEG
-296 QTFVR
+296 PTFVR

-320 AILQNNY
+320 AVLSHNY

-333 SSLSANDTGV
+333 TSLEA
-343 SI
+343 

>member
-1 MNNMK
+1 MDNMK

-30 ERSLREQLSA
+30 ENSLREQLSA
-40 FQDYKYLRKHANEL
+40 FQDYKYLRKHAADL

-115 FTFDNKELVMQPRVY
+115 FTLDNKELVMQPRVY

-144 RISMNELLDVLTEAL
+144 RISMSELLDVLTEAL
-159 NEKLYIE
+159 EEKLYIE

-171 VASFDAEN
+171 IASFNAPD
-179 RPAANKYTGDG
+179 RPRANKYEAAG
-190 LVINEF
+190 LMMDEF

-207 DNVTIYCTF
+207 DSVNIYCTF

-223 NAPGWATTVNKLSD
+223 NNPGWTTVTNPKISD
-237 ADATDI
+237 RDVEDI
-243 RNQGYVGMYKGCNV
+243 RNQGYVGTYKGCNV
-257 VLLNQSFTDE
+257 IILNQSFTDD
-267 TNTETLVDDAYAYII
+267 TNTETIVNDAYAYIM
-282 PTGVEKPVKIAFEG
+282 PVGAEKPVKIAFEG
-296 QTFVR
+296 PTFVR

-320 AILQNNY
+320 AVLSHNY

-333 SSLSANDTGV
+333 TSLEA
-343 SI
+343 